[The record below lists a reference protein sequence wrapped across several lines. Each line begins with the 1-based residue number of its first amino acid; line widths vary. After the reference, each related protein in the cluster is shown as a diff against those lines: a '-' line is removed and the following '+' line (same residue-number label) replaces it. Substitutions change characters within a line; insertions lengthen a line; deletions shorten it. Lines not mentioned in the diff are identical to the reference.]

1 MNRKKLSGDR
11 PITNE
16 SQTTSLPVIEEEL
29 RVGIR
34 KDETGKLRIVKNVHE
49 EDVIVSGPVYNE
61 DVDIERVP
69 LNQFVDAPPQVRHEG
84 DTMIIPVVKEE
95 VIVQTRLVLV
105 EEVRITKRVTQRTV
119 EKPVTLRKEEIVI
132 EKREDTAYKSDV
144 R

>member
-61 DVDIERVP
+61 DVEIERVP

-132 EKREDTAYKSDV
+132 EKRKDTAYKSDV